1 MTRIMRLLLIAA
13 IALPLWQPM
22 AAQKNVASV
31 EKNVPQLTDAN
42 SANEQSMPTTLKMKK
57 DDSSRNNG
65 VSLKGVVPPSSASV
79 EQWSITTTW
88 QTPYTN
94 ILGQL
99 RWQTRNFWTSNVD
112 VVVYG
117 NYIYIRG
124 LCYYVHNAW
133 IKGTIDGTTVN
144 FGGQIQCGL
153 SDSGEMIYLDGIN
166 GSNEWEDIVFTYNPG
181 AKTLTLAS
189 GVYIW
194 ESTYGEPDDEGTFTV
209 TAKSRHSGTT
219 IKDNV
224 QPNQYLPVY
233 GSRYSQQRAQHS
245 QMIYP
250 ESSIIF
256 YKNSKLKSI
265 TFYTESGIKFYN
277 GKVTVSL
284 AVIDQV
290 QFSGSSNQ
298 PVNATLTEVASITP
312 SQSSTSAWTI
322 TFNEPFEYQGGNLLI
337 DLTTERGTNGN
348 TSFYLKASDY
358 YSSYYSN
365 YYNSYGNT
373 CIKYLP
379 VVTFGYE
386 RMYEEREITVLKP
399 NEIAAI
405 PYTWKDDT
413 GTSHEGHLDDV
424 ATDPDQIIAMLKEVY
439 TNKDIPGNKR
449 RGFTSEGTRD
459 HDDVVPYTA
468 VGTLSV
474 ANGNATFNDA
484 YGWQFKDSEVTKLN
498 GTSGNYQYWYMDPT
512 QYEPEKEGLTLLLL
526 ELKEDFTPTTVTDE
540 ETGEVLHAVDLT
552 ETEGYAQLRECV
564 DKTIKS
570 ARIISESKR
579 TGEGMGKGTMFKIDC
594 DKMNKFYLI
603 AKGQLLWFSGS
614 SKVTGSNFYDN
625 PCYIKGNGVDEYVDK
640 LVDKSYYDKY
650 PFLCHMFE
658 QFSPALGGADVT
670 KDDIYQ
676 ELTKNMQSFGV
687 NHDCPNV
694 PYVNNGHHFMMYDTF
709 SEDKDCQ
716 DVRDMMFF
724 VPDYRMMDH
733 STRNS
738 GTEQDYFRYH
748 PTIQP
753 TMGMF
758 IIKQYEIEPG
768 SIVSSN
774 EQTMTGLYKHSLTW
788 KSNLDDFL
796 PGDMQEYE
804 LWEVVIDEY
813 GVLSYQPVYY
823 RNADG
828 SYVMTDGAK
837 TPIVLDRQNMSEFAY
852 ENVYVD
858 MQAGSQ
864 TKTYVIRGRDKGG
877 FLSLQMSNMEE
888 IVIPGLDPN
897 EKAHMV
903 GATYYSRYNPD
914 NEKNCYSNKIE
925 LVNNGTTLDAS
936 DLSANNNKVY
946 FYRLSRPAKVDENGN
961 VLTDEQGNIQY
972 ADAVV
977 RDTVAT
983 GTANGS
989 TITIALSN
997 QGDVA
1002 DYPNGSQSGTAA
1014 GYHPNNTLSFRYS
1027 TTNGHVQ
1034 FTNGFF
1040 FWDNFTVDVSE
1051 NKHPLQYLYKME
1063 VGDVYSNDVR
1073 VPVFKTDSKIN
1084 SYTQSQVDGDTIG
1097 NLELEDV
1104 EFSEKVQ
1111 LSSKTEIL
1119 RYDVYRWNENEG
1131 RFIVATVDGE
1141 DEQDLPPTGIAGNQ
1155 GEWYTVT
1162 MNDVNSQYYYA
1173 ASADDQP
1180 AVSTSQPFNWATFI
1194 DYYAPSAAHKYLY
1207 APVVELF
1214 TKGYMSELDE
1224 NNNKVPRK
1232 DYNTYGGP
1240 QQITATGE
1248 LEIEQLTGV
1257 KPMSTYFWTETVNG
1271 EEKRFAYYDIQL
1283 NVPTKEIPN
1292 GYSIYK
1298 VRVWRQILD
1307 ENGNPAPGLLREEYA
1322 NQSEDIAA
1330 RMGVNGR
1337 FMFEINYDDDE
1348 EMYAF
1353 TNNAPLGSTEKKVT
1367 VTGVDGSEQTITYT
1381 IGTFG
1386 AQKLRTE
1393 GDEEEGVIDELNLNF
1408 KVRMYFTR
1416 TVNLPD
1422 GSKGEAEGKD
1432 DKFYIVEQE
1441 IPVQIKGGGTITSVE
1456 NMNISCEVVGVKYYN
1471 VAGIESDTPF
1481 QGVNIV
1487 VTRYSDGSKTTT
1499 KILK

>member
-1 MTRIMRLLLIAA
+1 MTRILRLLLIAA
-13 IALPLWQPM
+13 IALPLWQPA
-22 AAQKNVASV
+22 AAQENVASV
-31 EKNVPQLTDAN
+31 EKGFPQLTN
-42 SANEQSMPTTLKMKK
+42 GNFVNEQSVPTTLKMKK
-57 DDSSRNNG
+57 DDSSRKIG
-65 VSLKGVVPPSSASV
+65 VSLRSIAPPSSGKI
-79 EQWSITTTW
+79 ETWTITTTW
-88 QTPYTN
+88 QYPLNGYWRN
-94 ILGQL
+94 G
-99 RWQTRNFWTSNVD
+99 NFWTNNVD
-112 VVVYG
+112 VMVYG
-117 NYIYIRG
+117 NNIFIRG
-124 LCYYVHNAW
+124 LSYYVHDAW
-133 IKGTIDGTTVN
+133 IKGTIEGTTVN

-166 GSNEWEDIVFTYNPG
+166 GSNEWKDIVFTYNPG
-181 AKTLTLAS
+181 AKSLTLAS

-194 ESTYGEPDDEGTFTV
+194 ESTYGEPDDEGYFTV
-209 TAKSRHSGTT
+209 SPKSRQSGTT
-219 IKDNV
+219 IKGSVSAD
-224 QPNQYLPVY
+224 QYCPIY
-233 GSRYSQQRAQHS
+233 GYYFENGAQHS

-265 TFYTESGIKFYN
+265 TLYTQEGVKFYN
-277 GKVTVSL
+277 GKVTISL
-284 AVIDQV
+284 ATIDQD
-290 QFSGSSNQ
+290 QFSNSNSQ
-298 PVNATLTEVASITP
+298 PVNATLTQVASITP
-312 SQSSTSAWTI
+312 STSNTSAWTI
-322 TFNEPFEYQGGNLLI
+322 TFDQPFEYQGGNLLI
-337 DLTTERGTNGN
+337 DLVTVKGN
-348 TSFYLKASDY
+348 YGRTYFYLESSNN

-365 YYNSYGNT
+365 YNNNYGNT

-379 VVTFGYE
+379 VITFGYE
-386 RMYEEREITVLKP
+386 RMYEERDITVLTP
-399 NEIAAI
+399 AEIAAI
-405 PYTWKDDT
+405 PYTWKEN
-413 GTSHEGHLDDV
+413 GVGASHEGHLDDV

-439 TNKDIPGNKR
+439 TNKGIPGNKR

-484 YGWQFKDSEVTKLN
+484 YGWQFVDSEVTKLN
-498 GTSGNYQYWYMDPT
+498 GTSGSYQYWYMDPT
-512 QYEPEKEGLTLLLL
+512 QFEPEKEGLTLLLL
-526 ELKEDFTPTTVTDE
+526 ELKEDFTPTTITNE
-540 ETGEVLHAVDLT
+540 ETGDVLQAVEFT

-625 PCYIKGNGVDEYVDK
+625 PCYINGNGVDEYVDK
-640 LVDKSYYDKY
+640 LVDKSYYEKY

-658 QFSPALGGADVT
+658 QFSPALGGAEVS

-694 PYVNNGHHFMMYDTF
+694 PFVNNGHHFMMYDAF

-724 VPDYRMMDH
+724 IPDYRMMDH
-733 STRNS
+733 STRNA

-758 IIKQYEIEPG
+758 VIKQYEIEPG
-768 SIVSSN
+768 TIVSSN
-774 EQTMTGLYKHSLTW
+774 EQTMTGLYRHSLTW

-813 GVLSYQPVYY
+813 GVQTYQPVYY

-837 TPIVLDRQNMSEFAY
+837 TPIILDRQNMSEFAY

-903 GATYYSRYNPD
+903 GATNYSRYNPD

-961 VLTDEQGNIQY
+961 VVTDEQGNIQY
-972 ADAVV
+972 ADADGIVKEL
-977 RDTVAT
+977 VAT

-989 TITIALSN
+989 TITVALSN
-997 QGDVA
+997 QSPAD

-1014 GYHPNNTLSFRYS
+1014 GYHPNNTLSFGYS
-1027 TTNGHVQ
+1027 TTNGSVQ

-1040 FWDNFTVDVSE
+1040 FWDNFSVDVSE

-1063 VGDVYSNDVR
+1063 VGEVYSNDVR

-1084 SYTQSQVDGDTIG
+1084 SYTQLQVDGDTNG
-1097 NLELEDV
+1097 DLELEDV

-1119 RYDVYRWNENEG
+1119 RYDAYRWEDNEK
-1131 RFIVATVDGE
+1131 RFIVATVAGE

-1162 MNDVNSQYYYA
+1162 MNDVNSDYYYA
-1173 ASADDQP
+1173 ASADNQP

-1194 DYYAPSAAHKYLY
+1194 DYYAPSAAHEYLY

-1214 TKGYMSELDE
+1214 TKGYKSELDE

-1240 QQITATGE
+1240 QQTAATGE
-1248 LEIEQLTGV
+1248 LELEQRTGV
-1257 KPMSTYFWTETVNG
+1257 APMSKYYWTETVDG
-1271 EEKRFAYYDIQL
+1271 EEKKFAYYDIQL
-1283 NVPTKEIPN
+1283 NVPTKEIPS

-1298 VRVWRQILD
+1298 VRVWRQVLD
-1307 ENGNPAPGLLREEYA
+1307 ELGNPAPGLLREEYA
-1322 NQSEDIAA
+1322 TQSEDIAA
-1330 RMGVNGR
+1330 RMGVNGK
-1337 FMFEINYDDDE
+1337 FMFEINYDDDKQ
-1348 EMYAF
+1348 MNAF
-1353 TNNAPLGSTEKKVT
+1353 INNAPLGSTEKDVI
-1367 VTGVDGSEQTITYT
+1367 VTGADGNEQTIEYT

-1393 GDEEEGVIDELNLNF
+1393 GDDEQGVIDELNLNF
-1408 KVRMYFTR
+1408 KVRLYFTR
-1416 TVNLPD
+1416 TANLSA
-1422 GSKGEAEGKD
+1422 SKDVADGKD

-1441 IPVQIKGGGTITSVE
+1441 IPVQIKGGGTITGVE
-1456 NMNISCEVVGVKYYN
+1456 SLDTTREVVGVKYYN

-1481 QGVNIV
+1481 KGVNIV
-1487 VTRYSDGSKTTT
+1487 VTRYSDGSTTTT